1 MAAVSA
7 CRWTLCL
14 TLAGPISR
22 REILHV
28 CPTETVEEVFDRAAN
43 AFAPK
48 LIESLSFGFPPKK
61 LHLSNQSIQEV
72 GIGNQELITI
82 RVSEASPKKVGNAK
96 KRKTAAAA
104 DATVPIEV
112 PRQKSQR
119 AAAEK
124 ANASFADTIQ
134 AQDALLQLE
143 KKGRPSPEKTV
154 SGKSR
159 KNTTVRFSADITEG
173 RRLQDGAVVAPKRSN
188 RRFRPEA
195 PRNGSSDE
203 TDPSLALLGS
213 LEERSTAARL
223 MRKGWRKA
231 VNDAFEQNRA
241 VARVAAIPA
250 KAIFTFPETIA
261 SEVDTVGQTLLVTYP
276 KGLQGR
282 GDYEERVDYL
292 PRDVLVSVIAA
303 IHPVNPDA
311 LRPANLALLSPRVF
325 WSVAYH
331 GMEYTSISEALQ
343 ALQPDLDWTFLRRR
357 RETLSAKAREN
368 LRQKE
373 EVSQTSI
380 DNWEAAAAAIESV
393 EHAMEK
399 VHALDRSQRQARN
412 LQAIERRS
420 VWKILTPVEEDLD
433 ELTACISGGPI
444 AGYTAE
450 ALAKGL
456 IGQCTVHNWR
466 QLANAKTET
475 LIQKLGVSDDE
486 STRALVQNW
495 IDRAQQETLDEI
507 MVEIC
512 DGNVEAVELLR
523 ESARSGTPRDLAVWK
538 SIAESLHSELQ
549 CNSAAAAIPD
559 VNLLQKWCDQAQH
572 ALEQLE
578 WLAWYTTPIA

>member
-1 MAAVSA
+1 
-7 CRWTLCL
+7 
-14 TLAGPISR
+14 
-22 REILHV
+22 
-28 CPTETVEEVFDRAAN
+28 
-43 AFAPK
+43 
-48 LIESLSFGFPPKK
+48 
-61 LHLSNQSIQEV
+61 
-72 GIGNQELITI
+72 
-82 RVSEASPKKVGNAK
+82 
-96 KRKTAAAA
+96 
-104 DATVPIEV
+104 
-112 PRQKSQR
+112 
-119 AAAEK
+119 
-124 ANASFADTIQ
+124 
-134 AQDALLQLE
+134 
-143 KKGRPSPEKTV
+143 
-154 SGKSR
+154 
-159 KNTTVRFSADITEG
+159 
-173 RRLQDGAVVAPKRSN
+173 
-188 RRFRPEA
+188 
-195 PRNGSSDE
+195 
-203 TDPSLALLGS
+203 
-213 LEERSTAARL
+213 

-261 SEVDTVGQTLLVTYP
+261 SEGDMGQTLLVTYP

>member
-61 LHLSNQSIQEV
+61 LHSSNQSIQEV

-119 AAAEK
+119 GAAEK

-143 KKGRPSPEKTV
+143 KKGRPSPKKTV

-433 ELTACISGGPI
+433 ELTACISEGPI

-456 IGQCTVHNWR
+456 IGQCIVHNWR

-486 STRALVQNW
+486 STKALVQNW

-507 MVEIC
+507 MMEIC

-523 ESARSGTPRDLAVWK
+523 ESARSGTPKDLAVWK

-549 CNSAAAAIPD
+549 CNSAAATIPD